1 MLVASLGSAAHA
13 QSLLLG
19 AKYRDSVMVADRKIP
34 LLDGEWTVVAVGS
47 TKSTKGNNME
57 RVYLAQMA
65 GNRLSR
71 WVNISTNEE
80 WFPGGWSHDKEILR
94 PQGRA
99 RRLFRHVAQ
108 SQRHG
113 MLGP

>member
-1 MLVASLGSAAHA
+1 MRGRKRRDVRFLVALIVLVGSIGSAAHA
-13 QSLLLG
+13 QSLPLG

-47 TKSTKGNNME
+47 HKSTKGNSVE

-71 WVNISTNEE
+71 WVFISTNEE
-80 WFPGGWSHDKEILR
+80 WNPGGWTRDKEICDR
-94 PQGRA
+94 KDVHAG
-99 RRLFRHVAQ
+99 
-108 SQRHG
+108 
-113 MLGP
+113 

>member
-1 MLVASLGSAAHA
+1 MRILVALLVLVASAGGAAHA
-13 QSLLLG
+13 QPLMLG

-47 TKSTKGNNME
+47 TKSTKGNDME

-71 WVNISTNEE
+71 WIYISTNGE
-80 WFPGGWSHDKEILR
+80 WFPGGWSRDKEICDR
-94 PQGRA
+94 KDV
-99 RRLFRHVAQ
+99 H
-108 SQRHG
+108 
-113 MLGP
+113 